1 VTEGAR
7 AAKGHDAMLIIERK
21 IGAMVRIGRH
31 VTVRVRSIRGNQRVR
46 LEIDA
51 PREIPVVR
59 EELDVWDDEARGV
72 RRLRVLLVEDDPG
85 HAELLELA
93 LSERQADTIYR
104 VGDAEEAIA
113 TLDGLA
119 ESDEPAPD
127 LVLLDLRLPG
137 RSGEE
142 LLREL
147 RGRSDTRLV
156 PIVVMTAQAD
166 ESRVTTCMEAGAT
179 LVIEKR
185 PSYQGLADSVSR
197 VLALFEQAAA
207 PGQHPSATPE
217 RPAR

>member
-1 VTEGAR
+1 
-7 AAKGHDAMLIIERK
+7 MLIIERK

-59 EELDVWDDEARGV
+59 EELDVYDDDDRGG

-104 VGDAEEAIA
+104 VGDADEAIA

-119 ESDEPAPD
+119 EGGEAVPD

-142 LLREL
+142 LLAEL
-147 RGRSDTRLV
+147 RGRADTRIT
-156 PIVVMTAQAD
+156 PVVIMSAESDD
-166 ESRVTTCMEAGAT
+166 ERIRRAMEAGANAF
-179 LVIEKR
+179 IEKR
-185 PSYQGLADSVSR
+185 PSYQGLADSVAR
-197 VLALFEQAAA
+197 VLSLFEHAAPA
-207 PGQHPSATPE
+207 PGQDDEEPGEADSDAS
-217 RPAR
+217 RA